1 MFPFIIDF
9 SIRTK
14 PCVYLPN
21 AHTIFRYFDHYTNW
35 LIVSAATVSHTYS
48 NPKYCHFCAHRISL
62 SRWIMLSY
70 YRHRKKISFTTSFSS
85 YALKMVVKGFR
96 FTVISLLFYSKITTQ
111 NAKAFYKYHVKFFA
125 WNHRLVSAVGNSATH
140 SPCYQQP
147 ANEVLGTMTDVCAF
161 IERSNEFAVLRSI
174 RSKIALSLFEKNFRF
189 NPAILQNLFLFFFWR
204 CPECDVLLVNTYSI
218 LNCRV

>member
-48 NPKYCHFCAHRISL
+48 NPKYCHFSAHRISL

-161 IERSNEFAVLRSI
+161 IERSNEFARTPIDTIKNSSI
-174 RSKIALSLFEKNFRF
+174 PVWEEFSVQSCY
-189 NPAILQNLFLFFFWR
+189 PAKFISVFFLAMSGMR
-204 CPECDVLLVNTYSI
+204 CPPCQYIFYIEL
-218 LNCRV
+218 